1 MGQNASKTYCFLGCS
16 NLKKMCKVTIF
27 ISIHQLSGW
36 HHLEF
41 RPYMVQRRGNGKD
54 FEVKKFC
61 PLPLMTFFNQ
71 NVCVFYFILKE
82 LLATLWSADK
92 SEEQEGEGGPPES
105 YRRCPTSSQYRVST
119 IIWFQTIFFRFGIF
133 RTKLARVLKVPSAF
147 VVHWFPVGISNTSR
161 AVENVEFTWTGGG
174 IGQDNCMKWI
184 KRQKRIF
191 FLCLKREM
199 SSHHRRWTRKA
210 GIIPFNCLVY
220 CDLTGGRSH
229 RCPPE
234 ATSDTDGTV
243 ITATVQPH
251 EDTWHTLVQRADYSK
266 LLWAPPKAPGHC
278 WNSGKKTKP
287 SFEVHLSRIS
297 PENNF

>member
-133 RTKLARVLKVPSAF
+133 RTKLARVLKVPPAF
-147 VVHWFPVGISNTSR
+147 VVHWFPVGIKHISGSGKRWIYMNRWRNRSR
-161 AVENVEFTWTGGG
+161 QLHEMNQTPKK
-174 IGQDNCMKWI
+174 N
-184 KRQKRIF
+184 IF
-191 FLCLKREM
+191 FMFEEGNEQPPQEM
-199 SSHHRRWTRKA
+199 DKE
-210 GIIPFNCLVY
+210 
-220 CDLTGGRSH
+220 GGNHS
-229 RCPPE
+229 
-234 ATSDTDGTV
+234 
-243 ITATVQPH
+243 I
-251 EDTWHTLVQRADYSK
+251 
-266 LLWAPPKAPGHC
+266 
-278 WNSGKKTKP
+278 
-287 SFEVHLSRIS
+287 
-297 PENNF
+297 